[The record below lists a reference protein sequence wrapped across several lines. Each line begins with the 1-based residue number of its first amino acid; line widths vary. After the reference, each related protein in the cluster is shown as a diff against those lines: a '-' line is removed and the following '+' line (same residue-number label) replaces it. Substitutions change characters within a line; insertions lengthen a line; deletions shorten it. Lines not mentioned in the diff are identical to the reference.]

1 MSNQPSA
8 SGGAKLAERPPPDK
22 AKSFNT
28 QLFSTP
34 QGQLG
39 AKFTASSILPDSTT
53 NPYLYEI
60 AVKVNEL
67 ETFDPRTI
75 WRDFL
80 TPIMHQGLCGACYA
94 YAAVS
99 ALADRFAIMTM
110 GQIKVNLN
118 PMAVASCM
126 MAENHDVVND
136 SPDTAKDDRLL
147 DLAQMKAIYNNAGQL
162 DTYMEESKKR
172 ACFGNTLFNVARNLY
187 IFGAPTTDCVPLDN
201 KDMFDVFPTGAA
213 TECKVATC
221 TSFSGPK
228 LIGCAEGAKDKFR
241 MMYRARH
248 YQYINPKQVPDDPVA
263 SLEKVILQAKID
275 IYKFGSIISG
285 FQVYSSFA
293 RYDGKS
299 VWKPAQGDKHE
310 GGHAI
315 KVVGWGKQNGEEYWL
330 CANSWGADW
339 GDKGYFK
346 IAMRNEKAELEQNFM
361 CIYPDFNT
369 DYGSYDFYN
378 LKNFFVESIED
389 RAAKYQMMPA
399 VDPYYFIPADDL
411 DEITADTEMDKKYLS
426 KPRVRYYELPNFHKF
441 KAGDKETWVTLL
453 GKQYQFQATPVTAAA
468 PTMVV
473 AYAGLG
479 ILGVGLAVYFIR
491 RQVGTG
497 ASALG
502 SYRPSSY
509 Y

>member
-1 MSNQPSA
+1 MSAYPPPNNDN
-8 SGGAKLAERPPPDK
+8 EVVRPPPEA

-39 AKFTASSILPDSTT
+39 AKFTASSILPDSTN

-60 AVKVNEL
+60 AVLVNEM
-67 ETFDPRTI
+67 ENFDPRTI

-80 TPIMHQGLCGACYA
+80 TPMMHQGMCGACYA

-126 MAENHDVVND
+126 MAENHEVTRDD
-136 SPDTAKDDRLL
+136 PSTTDKDESLL
-147 DLAQMKAIYNNAGQL
+147 DLQQMKAIYNNSSQL
-162 DTYMEESKKR
+162 TSYMENSAKK
-172 ACFGNTLFNVARNLY
+172 ACYGNTLFNVARNLY

-201 KDMFDVFPTGAA
+201 KDLFDVFPGGGA
-213 TECKVATC
+213 TQCKVATC
-221 TSFSGPK
+221 TTFSGDA
-228 LIGCAEGAKDKFR
+228 LIGCAQGAKDKFR

-248 YQYINPKQVPDDPVA
+248 YQYINPKQDPDPVV
-263 SLEKVILQAKID
+263 SMEKVILQAKID

-285 FQVYSSFA
+285 FQVYTSFTKT
-293 RYDGKS
+293 DGKS
-299 VWKPAQGDKHE
+299 VWKPIETDKKE

-315 KVVGWGKQNGEEYWL
+315 KVIGWGKQNGEDYWL
-330 CANSWGADW
+330 CANSWGVDW

-346 IAMRNEKAELEQNFM
+346 LAMRHPKIELEQNFM

-378 LKNFFVESIED
+378 FKNFFVESIED

-399 VDPYYFIPADDL
+399 VDPYYFVPARNLNDISTDK
-411 DEITADTEMDKKYLS
+411 EMDKKYLS

-453 GKQYQFQATPVTAAA
+453 GKPYQFQATPLTAGAA
-468 PTMVV
+468 GMTV

-479 ILGVGLAVYFIR
+479 IFVVGLVVYFLR
-491 RQVGTG
+491 RKAGGSQPYI
-497 ASALG
+497 G
-502 SYRPSSY
+502 SYRPSSMY
-509 Y
+509 